1 MSLLDES
8 YYQNIKEKTENY
20 AQQTEQVAKQ
30 LVENV
35 EKINAE
41 VDLKK
46 MFTIYI
52 HEFFEVFVSIIII
65 RLAMD
70 KHVDIYRIVQA
81 SAVIGLVTFILE
93 NYNTDFKSN
102 IKQGITFS
110 VGSQMMSSFM
120 N

>member
-1 MSLLDES
+1 MSINGKDVQKISET
-8 YYQNIKEKTENY
+8 TERV
-20 AQQTEQVAKQ
+20 TTELVEQV
-30 LVENV
+30 E
-35 EKINAE
+35 EKNSE
-41 VDLKK
+41 WDFKK
-46 MFTIYI
+46 MFIIFI

-65 RLAMD
+65 RIAMD
-70 KHVDIYRIVQA
+70 KPVELYKIVQA

-110 VGSQMMSSFM
+110 VGSQMMSTFM

>member
-1 MSLLDES
+1 MSSEGQQFETVVKKTTDQASMELT
-8 YYQNIKEKTENY
+8 EK
-20 AQQTEQVAKQ
+20 
-30 LVENV
+30 V
-35 EKINAE
+35 EKNTE
-41 VDLKK
+41 WNFRK
-46 MFTIYI
+46 MFVIYI

-65 RLAMD
+65 RIAMD
-70 KHVDIYRIVQA
+70 KQVDIYKITQA
-81 SAVIGLVTFILE
+81 SAAIGLITFILE